1 MHTTHRTKLLVIF
14 CASILS
20 RVFAVQAST
29 PDFSGVWMIQRQ
41 IETLHSR
48 DGGDVPLT
56 DWGQRRYDEN
66 RQRRAQG
73 DVAYDLTMSRCAAP
87 GTVRMMTLSYP
98 MEIFQ
103 RPFQVTLLFQWNHLY
118 RLINVRPVAKQ
129 APFPMAIGI
138 SNGEWKGREL
148 IVHTTS
154 MTDTT
159 ILDSSGLP
167 HSDQLEVTEQFSLKG
182 RDELRDVMTLH
193 DPKAFRHD
201 WSTELAYKKSTAP
214 LAEDICL
221 DRVDAGL
228 PVFP

>member
-1 MHTTHRTKLLVIF
+1 MYATHQIKPLVIF
-14 CASILS
+14 CMGILS
-20 RVFAVQAST
+20 AAFETQAST
-29 PDFSGVWMIQRQ
+29 PDFSGVWIIQSS
-41 IETLHSR
+41 IERLRPR
-48 DGGDVPLT
+48 DGAEVPLT
-56 DWGQRRYDEN
+56 DWGQRLYDEN
-66 RQRRAQG
+66 RNRRAQG
-73 DVAYDLTMSRCAAP
+73 DVTYDPTMSRCAAP
-87 GTVRMMTLSYP
+87 GAVRMMTLPYP

-118 RLINVRPVAKQ
+118 RLINVQPMPKQ

-148 IVHTTS
+148 IVHTTA

-159 ILDSSGLP
+159 LLDSSGLP
-167 HSDQLEVTEQFSLKG
+167 HSDQLEVTERLSLKG

-193 DPKAFRHD
+193 DPKAFQHD
-201 WSTELAYKKSTAP
+201 WSTELAYKRSTSP
-214 LAEDICL
+214 LTEDICL

>member
-1 MHTTHRTKLLVIF
+1 MHTTHRTTLLVIF
-14 CASILS
+14 CIGMFSTVLA
-20 RVFAVQAST
+20 AQAST
-29 PDFSGVWMIQRQ
+29 PDFSGVWILQSR
-41 IETLHSR
+41 IETLHPR
-48 DGGDVPLT
+48 DGVEVPLT
-56 DWGQRRYDEN
+56 DWGQSRYEEN
-66 RQRRAQG
+66 RKQRAQG
-73 DVAYDLTMSRCAAP
+73 DLAYDPTLSRCAAP
-87 GTVRMMTLSYP
+87 GAVRMMTLSYP
-98 MEIFQ
+98 LEIFQ

-118 RLINVRPVAKQ
+118 RLINVRPVTKQ

-148 IVHTTS
+148 VVHTTS

-159 ILDSSGLP
+159 LLDSSGLP
-167 HSDQLEVTEQFSLKG
+167 HSDQLEVTEQFSKG

-201 WSTELAYKKSTAP
+201 WSTELVYKRSTSP
-214 LAEDICL
+214 LKEDICL